1 MLFQTIQRAVNI
13 IKFDKNVYNEIIK
26 DNSSLYGSGLIIIFS
41 AIVNVSLF
49 KIYLLPNLPNQ
60 VPLQYI
66 FLMWI
71 FFNWIVFSL
80 VLLSI
85 VKVIGGEEN
94 LDNKKIALSFIG
106 FSNTAEILKL
116 FIIFLPNFIVL
127 ISWSVLMLVIAS
139 QVVGV
144 KQIFK
149 VKSTSTAV
157 GVVIGSYIAQFF
169 LIGII
174 VFILIKLA
182 Y

>member
-1 MLFQTIQRAVNI
+1 MILQTIHRAINI
-13 IKFDKNVYNEIIK
+13 IKFDKNIYNEIIN
-26 DNSSLYGSGLIIIFS
+26 DTSSLFESGIIIIFS
-41 AIVNVSLF
+41 ALVNVSLF

-60 VPLQYI
+60 VPLHYI

-85 VKVIGGEEN
+85 VKIIGGDKN
-94 LDNKKIALSFIG
+94 LNNKRIALSFVG
-106 FSNTAEILKL
+106 FSNTAEILKIL
-116 FIIFLPNFIVL
+116 ILFLPNFIVL

-149 VKSTSTAV
+149 VKNTSTAV
-157 GVVIGSYIAQFF
+157 GVVISSYIAQFF

>member
-1 MLFQTIQRAVNI
+1 MITQTLLRAVNI
-13 IKFDKNVYNEIIK
+13 IKFEKNTYSEIRNDK
-26 DNSSLYGSGLIIIFS
+26 SSIYGSALIIIFAS
-41 AIVNVSLF
+41 LVNVSLF

-60 VPLQYI
+60 VPLHYI

-80 VLLSI
+80 VILMIAKMFGGNQSLNDK
-85 VKVIGGEEN
+85 KV
-94 LDNKKIALSFIG
+94 ALSFVG

-116 FIIFLPNFIVL
+116 LIVFLPNFIVL
-127 ISWSVLMLVIAS
+127 ISWGVLMLVIAS

-144 KQIFK
+144 KQIYNL
-149 VKSTSTAV
+149 KSTSTAV
-157 GVVIGSYIAQFF
+157 GVVITSYVAQFI

>member
-1 MLFQTIQRAVNI
+1 MLFQTIQRSVNI

-26 DNSSLYGSGLIIIFS
+26 DNSSLYGSGLIIVFS

-80 VLLSI
+80 VLLSV
-85 VKVIGGEEN
+85 VKIIGGKEN
-94 LDNKKIALSFIG
+94 LNSKKITLSFIG

-116 FIIFLPNFIVL
+116 LIIFLPNFIVL
-127 ISWSVLMLVIAS
+127 ISWSVLMLIIAS

-149 VKSTSTAV
+149 VESTATAV

-169 LIGII
+169 IIGII

>member
-1 MLFQTIQRAVNI
+1 MLFQTIQRSVNI

-26 DNSSLYGSGLIIIFS
+26 DNSSLYGSGLIIVFS

-66 FLMWI
+66 FFMWI

-116 FIIFLPNFIVL
+116 LIIFLPNFRFKIAESVIRCIIKASKQMESKEGICL
-127 ISWSVLMLVIAS
+127 INN
-139 QVVGV
+139 
-144 KQIFK
+144 
-149 VKSTSTAV
+149 
-157 GVVIGSYIAQFF
+157 
-169 LIGII
+169 
-174 VFILIKLA
+174 
-182 Y
+182 